1 MTNESKRKDDEKA
14 WRQFLD
20 MYVER
25 LKKEQDEGDI
35 EKLNSERIK
44 IMKQNNPRYVIE
56 WNKNH

>member
-56 WNKNH
+56 